1 MNEEDLQSNP
11 FSALFP
17 NLSVAKSFVDSSKVS
32 PQRPDRTSLS
42 PSKKVDL
49 SSDEAVRDVHE
60 LNNVIEDIFLVTLN
74 KFSVFGGEQKQLV
87 YLSSLAEIIGNNYN
101 IVLVPSSYLYRLS
114 QSELARHSH
123 PRAGAV

>member
-87 YLSSLAEIIGNNYN
+87 YLSSLAEIIGNSYN
-101 IVLVPSSYLYRLS
+101 IILVTSS
-114 QSELARHSH
+114 
-123 PRAGAV
+123 